1 MLPVF
6 RLSLLAAISAAAIP
20 GLIAQQMPQ
29 KPAIGLCRPNA
40 LLNPFVAPVSNE
52 PVTVTYV
59 VKTERL
65 QPDGDIETQG
75 RSFQVARDAKG
86 RISHELGERV
96 QASSVREA
104 PMVGMVL
111 YDPRTQLS
119 QTIDPANR
127 TDVEVQIQLHA
138 PGGLLETATVS
149 ASGNPKIEDLGRK
162 TISGLNVMGVRET
175 WRGPV
180 QPYSGGQP
188 SQTSVERWYS
198 NDLHMIVFERRITPL
213 GIVVMT
219 AVSQIDRRAPDSALF
234 KVPQGYRVI
243 RPKKQ
248 VLTRFAPAT
257 WAITP
262 PDYDPNDLNG
272 NVAYPS
278 MVGRPWE

>member
-6 RLSLLAAISAAAIP
+6 RLSLIVAIGAAAIP
-20 GLIAQQMPQ
+20 ELTAQQMPQ

-40 LLNPFVAPVSNE
+40 LLNPFVAPVSGE

-59 VKTERL
+59 IKTERL
-65 QPDGDIETQG
+65 RPDGDIETQG
-75 RSFQVARDAKG
+75 HSFQVARDSKG
-86 RISHELGERV
+86 RISHELGARPP
-96 QASSVREA
+96 ASSVA

-111 YDPRTQLS
+111 YDPRTQMS

-127 TDVEVQIQLHA
+127 TDVQVQIQLHP
-138 PGGLLETATVS
+138 PGRLLETAAVS
-149 ASGNPKIEDLGRK
+149 ASGNPKIENLGTK
-162 TISGLNVMGVRET
+162 TISGLSVMGVRET

-188 SQTSVERWYS
+188 SQTSFERWYS

-219 AVSQIDRRAPDSALF
+219 AVSQIDRREPDSALF

-243 RPKKQ
+243 RPKRQ
-248 VLTRFAPAT
+248 VLTRFAAAT
-257 WAITP
+257 WAIRP

-278 MVGRPWE
+278 MIGGPWE